1 MRILAQFNG
10 AKRALKNKIS
20 TSKSYYNT
28 ADFIEFNLD
37 GLVSDS
43 EIPFGDFNE
52 PSCEL
57 ITPCGDSIALIVDS
71 KHLLE
76 TLYYLHVIQMNFL
89 ATLTH

>member
-1 MRILAQFNG
+1 MW
-10 AKRALKNKIS
+10 
-20 TSKSYYNT
+20 
-28 ADFIEFNLD
+28 EFNLD

-71 KHLLE
+71 ITPSWDSVLPSCDS
-76 TLYYLHVIQMNFL
+76 N
-89 ATLTH
+89 